1 MRKRLLL
8 LWWRSSS
15 CGGGHPTDS
24 VVLVTGRPIAVISY
38 ALSIESVKGRIAVR
52 GTAGTN
58 SQHTINEDERRSF
71 TDHIN
76 AVLAGDPDV
85 GHLLPIPTDTMQLF
99 DEVRGE

>member
-1 MRKRLLL
+1 MK
-8 LWWRSSS
+8 
-15 CGGGHPTDS
+15 
-24 VVLVTGRPIAVISY
+24 
-38 ALSIESVKGRIAVR
+38 

-99 DEVRGE
+99 DEVKGGYYQNVFVTDFQTASFSASSSTTRCPTRLTSVC